1 MDLLPGNL
9 LSGNGIGYRSVVFP
23 FLHSRTK
30 GKSIKKR
37 AESVVGSCLGDSVF
51 SLLPP
56 LVKRSSSV
64 YFVAGQPLDTWL
76 PGHSLPLSHHF
87 VVWLAAELVY
97 PGVVTPFRNYAILGD
112 DIVILDSLVA
122 AKYRELLDDLG
133 VQIEPMKSLSL
144 ELALLSLQ
152 NDYGS
157 AEDKESHLFLSV

>member
-1 MDLLPGNL
+1 MDLLPGIFCQVTAL
-9 LSGNGIGYRSVVFP
+9 AIGLSSF
-23 FLHSRTK
+23 HSFTQELK
-30 GKSIKKR
+30 
-37 AESVVGSCLGDSVF
+37 DN
-51 SLLPP
+51 PW
-56 LVKRSSSV
+56 
-64 YFVAGQPLDTWL
+64 DTWL

>member
-1 MDLLPGNL
+1 MLT
-9 LSGNGIGYRSVVFP
+9 LSQDNP
-23 FLHSRTK
+23 W
-30 GKSIKKR
+30 
-37 AESVVGSCLGDSVF
+37 
-51 SLLPP
+51 
-56 LVKRSSSV
+56 
-64 YFVAGQPLDTWL
+64 DTWL

-97 PGVVTPFRNYAILGD
+97 PGVVTPFRNSAILGD

-157 AEDKESHLFLSV
+157 AEDK

>member
-1 MDLLPGNL
+1 MFFKWISCPGNL

-30 GKSIKKR
+30 
-37 AESVVGSCLGDSVF
+37 
-51 SLLPP
+51 
-56 LVKRSSSV
+56 
-64 YFVAGQPLDTWL
+64 
-76 PGHSLPLSHHF
+76 
-87 VVWLAAELVY
+87 
-97 PGVVTPFRNYAILGD
+97 GD

>member
-1 MDLLPGNL
+1 MLT
-9 LSGNGIGYRSVVFP
+9 LSQDNP
-23 FLHSRTK
+23 W
-30 GKSIKKR
+30 
-37 AESVVGSCLGDSVF
+37 
-51 SLLPP
+51 
-56 LVKRSSSV
+56 
-64 YFVAGQPLDTWL
+64 DTWL

-157 AEDKESHLFLSV
+157 A

>member
-1 MDLLPGNL
+1 MFFKWISCPGIFCQVTAL
-9 LSGNGIGYRSVVFP
+9 AIGLSSF
-23 FLHSRTK
+23 HSFTQELK
-30 GKSIKKR
+30 
-37 AESVVGSCLGDSVF
+37 DN
-51 SLLPP
+51 PW
-56 LVKRSSSV
+56 
-64 YFVAGQPLDTWL
+64 DTWL